1 MYVKG
6 LGLYIV
12 NGRIR
17 GDSLG
22 RLTQCSVLGSSV
34 VDYAIT
40 DIEPQYINASTVS
53 PQQPLSDRSQIT
65 LFLKKSLSTTVNPN
79 PEPRLFPLQEIQMD
93 RREHC
98 CLYRCTRL
106 CSNSQAC
113 KGIHT
118 SGHTSLK
125 HIIYSVGKRISFKI
139 LGKRL
144 VHVKKMHY
152 MEGELNKIE
161 KAINENTF

>member
-1 MYVKG
+1 MCNC

-22 RLTQCSVLGSSV
+22 RLTQCSVLGSIV

-40 DIEPQYINASTVS
+40 DTEPQYINAFTVS
-53 PQQPLSDRSQIT
+53 PQQPLSDHSQIT

-98 CLYRCTRL
+98 CLYCCTRL
-106 CSNSQAC
+106 CSNSQHAGYFSQHPVSAC
-113 KGIHT
+113 KGIHK
-118 SGHTSLK
+118 SAHTSLK
-125 HIIYSVGKRISFKI
+125 HNIYSIGKRI
-139 LGKRL
+139 
-144 VHVKKMHY
+144 
-152 MEGELNKIE
+152 
-161 KAINENTF
+161 